1 MRITGLFS
9 PARLAQ
15 GNGLERGGEMIDA
28 AFANGT
34 TRNCPAGAGTM
45 AQPASSAAGAQASY
59 GFTGVALSSPVQ
71 MVPRGERI
79 AGAFSC
85 IGSPCGGDGADL
97 EHDDPCGFIE
107 VCCGQMR
114 LISDGP
120 LRIQRLITPGF
131 FRIAIRAGC
140 VGDDGER
147 IGQINLGF
155 YSDPEHCLG
164 PSFRLERLNMA
175 EIAFP
180 AIYINGL
187 DGDLILNG
195 KLQTLGE

>member
-1 MRITGLFS
+1 MSTAKRAPPPG
-9 PARLAQ
+9 
-15 GNGLERGGEMIDA
+15 
-28 AFANGT
+28 
-34 TRNCPAGAGTM
+34 AGAC
-45 AQPASSAAGAQASY
+45 ASY
-59 GFTGVALSSPVQ
+59 EFTGVALSSPVQ

-79 AGAFSC
+79 AGTFSC
-85 IGSPCGGDGADL
+85 IGSPREGDDADQV
-97 EHDDPCGFIE
+97 HDDPDGFIK

-114 LISDGP
+114 LMSDGP

-131 FRIAIRAGC
+131 FRIAIRTGC
-140 VGDDGER
+140 VSEDGRR

-164 PSFRLERLNMA
+164 PAFRLERLNMA

-187 DGDLILNG
+187 DGDLMLNG
-195 KLQTLGE
+195 KLQSLG